1 MYWVPWL
8 GRDVENGIMS
18 LLAARIADENVE
30 TAELFHGVGDESGA
44 ERLIAKVARQGHRVA
59 SGILDQFDHFLR
71 VRLLVRIVVDGD
83 VGAFARIGVGGRA
96 AHAAVAAG
104 DQRPSS
110 SQPPAALVA
119 GLAVIGL
126 GLHFARKSRPR
137 LRLTLE
143 GRFRIFTD
151 GVCMLCTGCGVD
163 EDV

>member
-71 VRLLVRIVVDGD
+71 VRLLVRIVE
-83 VGAFARIGVGGRA
+83 IGRA
-96 AHAAVAAG
+96 HV
-104 DQRPSS
+104 
-110 SQPPAALVA
+110 
-119 GLAVIGL
+119 
-126 GLHFARKSRPR
+126 
-137 LRLTLE
+137 
-143 GRFRIFTD
+143 
-151 GVCMLCTGCGVD
+151 
-163 EDV
+163 